1 MTVPQHRLVVKGAAD
16 RWGSRRAEE
25 RAGATHKPECR
36 AMRNASGALLL
47 PALAL
52 GGEQLRRQEG
62 RLPRCLKGGMLLLTP
77 TPPPGPLQE
86 ETKPLR
92 PTGLSTWP
100 PCHTAEGLCC
110 SCGPGG
116 RELSLREKKRFQQ
129 RQEPVLPLQK
139 RWLHLCFITRRDS
152 DRPGQCFPRQTSP
165 GCLPFLW
172 P

>member
-77 TPPPGPLQE
+77 TPAPRSSPGRNKAPAPHWTEHVASLPHSRGALLQ
-86 ETKPLR
+86 LR
-92 PTGLSTWP
+92 PRRQGAVTEGEEEVSTKAGARS
-100 PCHTAEGLCC
+100 TSAEKMVA
-110 SCGPGG
+110 
-116 RELSLREKKRFQQ
+116 SL
-129 RQEPVLPLQK
+129 LYNQK
-139 RWLHLCFITRRDS
+139 R
-152 DRPGQCFPRQTSP
+152 Q
-165 GCLPFLW
+165 
-172 P
+172 